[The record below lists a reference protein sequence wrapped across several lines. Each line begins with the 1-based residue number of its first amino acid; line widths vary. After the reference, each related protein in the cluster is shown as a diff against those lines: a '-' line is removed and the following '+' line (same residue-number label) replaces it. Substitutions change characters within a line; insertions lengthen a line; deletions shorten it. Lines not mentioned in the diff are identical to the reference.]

1 MESEKIYR
9 YYQWASWME
18 LYFKDNNMEVPVWF
32 KTDEVRNWTYEK
44 WLSRVDFSIDIFNEE
59 GEVVTQVKKVLYVAK
74 KRTS

>member
-44 WLSRVDFSIDIFNEE
+44 WLSRVDFSIDIFKLPIES
-59 GEVVTQVKKVLYVAK
+59 VALWQNRGTGK
-74 KRTS
+74 